1 MALNK
6 VNLYRINGN
15 LGVISNIQTSAING
29 GPLAGFRNAII
40 NGNFGFWQYS
50 TSQTIGTTIN
60 TRYFTADRW
69 FNFFDGTGATR
80 TVSRQAFTI
89 GQSDVPDNPKY
100 FYRLAQTV
108 AGTGA
113 TNNLLT
119 QRIESVYTLAGKE
132 ITVSFW
138 AKAAS
143 TLTMTANVA
152 QGFGTGGT
160 PSANVVAFTSP
171 SLNVT
176 TTWQKFTVTGTVP
189 SISGKTLGTSGDDNL
204 TFQFLL
210 PINTTF
216 TIDIAQVQLE
226 QGAVATPFEQR
237 PISTELALCQRYY
250 YASSTQSSSGAAA
263 GISLGSFGYRP
274 LATGATG
281 NNPRNFFFP
290 VQMRAFPTITVSQF
304 GWHPTATVNTAN
316 TLPNNIAPGSV
327 TVSAYNDGLAFTNE
341 YTNLGVINMYV
352 WGLTASAEL

>member
-1 MALNK
+1 MSTLN
-6 VNLYRINGN
+6 VSNLQSSGGG
-15 LGVISNIQTSAING
+15 GVAASLASING

-40 NGNFGFWQYS
+40 NGNFDIWQYS

-89 GQSDVPDNPKY
+89 GQSDVPNNPKY
-100 FYRLAQTV
+100 FYRLAKTV
-108 AGTGA
+108 ADTGA
-113 TNNLLT
+113 TYDLLT
-119 QRIESVYTLAGKE
+119 QRIESVYTLAGQQ

-143 TLTMTANVA
+143 ALTMIANVA
-152 QGFGTGGT
+152 QGFGFASGG
-160 PSANVVAFTSP
+160 SANTIAFTSS

-189 SISGKTLGTSGDDNL
+189 SISGKTLGTAGDDNL
-204 TFQFLL
+204 TFQFGL

-226 QGAVATPFEQR
+226 AGPVATPFERR
-237 PISTELALCQRYY
+237 PIGTELALCQRYY
-250 YASSTQSSSGAAA
+250 YASSTQSSNGTAY

-290 VQMRAFPTITVSQF
+290 VQMRTLPTITLSQF
-304 GWHPTATVNTAN
+304 GWHPTATVNTSD
-316 TLPNNIAPGSV
+316 TLPNTVSPGSV
-327 TVSAYNDGLAFTNE
+327 VVSAYNDGLSFVNE
-341 YTNLGVINMYV
+341 YTTSAVINMYV